1 MKYKLILINEQGMT
15 TSQGEFENIS
25 SALRYKSKIK
35 KHIKGQ
41 LVVQP
46 INPWEK
52 WYVNKINNNSRKTLW
67 WYRNKY

>member
-1 MKYKLILINEQGMT
+1 MKYKLILINEQGMK

-52 WYVNKINNNSRKTLW
+52 
-67 WYRNKY
+67 